1 MIAPGSLLNW
11 AYFKNWERILEIF
24 GYACRCFS
32 KIQLRGCFCQLRF
45 RWGNPSYEVTFHHWT
60 LLQSKPALQSSMH
73 RQWISKHLQ
82 AFAGILNMLLEQSNS
97 GTSGGYI
104 IKFIS
109 AGFCRLERICF
120 TIKVTTQ
127 IHSLT
132 QHTQRPMKIYEILK
146 TFLDLL
152 ILQFKNKIC
161 LMMTSSKVGSKPV
174 EICGVLSTCLKSS
187 KDNETEITTQEASK
201 ILSRHPITSHYLAI
215 FWIATF

>member
-1 MIAPGSLLNW
+1 MIAPGSVLNW

-32 KIQLRGCFCQLRF
+32 KIQSRGCFCQLRF
-45 RWGNPSYEVTFHHWT
+45 RWGNPSYEVTLHHWT
-60 LLQSKPALQSSMH
+60 MLQSKSTLHSSTQLQS
-73 RQWISKHLQ
+73 ISKHFQ
-82 AFAGILNMLLEQSNS
+82 AFAGILDMLLEQSNS
-97 GTSGGYI
+97 GTSGWYI

-146 TFLDLL
+146 TFLD
-152 ILQFKNKIC
+152 
-161 LMMTSSKVGSKPV
+161 
-174 EICGVLSTCLKSS
+174 
-187 KDNETEITTQEASK
+187 
-201 ILSRHPITSHYLAI
+201 
-215 FWIATF
+215 

>member
-1 MIAPGSLLNW
+1 MVAPCSVLNW

-32 KIQLRGCFCQLRF
+32 KIQSRGCFCQLRF
-45 RWGNPSYEVTFHHWT
+45 RWGNPSYEVTFHNWT
-60 LLQSKPALQSSMH
+60 TLQSKSALHSSTQLQS
-73 RQWISKHLQ
+73 ISKHFQ
-82 AFAGILNMLLEQSNS
+82 AFAGILDMLLEQSNS
-97 GTSGGYI
+97 GTSGEYI

-152 ILQFKNKIC
+152 ILQFKKQNLSDDDVIKSRIETGWD
-161 LMMTSSKVGSKPV
+161 LWGTFNVL
-174 EICGVLSTCLKSS
+174 EILEGQWDGNYNSRGLEKS
-187 KDNETEITTQEASK
+187 
-201 ILSRHPITSHYLAI
+201 
-215 FWIATF
+215 

>member
-1 MIAPGSLLNW
+1 M
-11 AYFKNWERILEIF
+11 
-24 GYACRCFS
+24 
-32 KIQLRGCFCQLRF
+32 QH
-45 RWGNPSYEVTFHHWT
+45 V
-60 LLQSKPALQSSMH
+60 
-73 RQWISKHLQ
+73 
-82 AFAGILNMLLEQSNS
+82 LLEQSYS

-146 TFLDLL
+146 TFQDLL
-152 ILQFKNKIC
+152 VLKFKNKIC

-187 KDNETEITTQEASK
+187 KDNETEITTQEGSK
-201 ILSRHPITSHYLAI
+201 NLKSPSNHITLLGYILDSDILDPYQDIIVNKMNKSG
-215 FWIATF
+215 

>member
-1 MIAPGSLLNW
+1 
-11 AYFKNWERILEIF
+11 
-24 GYACRCFS
+24 
-32 KIQLRGCFCQLRF
+32 
-45 RWGNPSYEVTFHHWT
+45 
-60 LLQSKPALQSSMH
+60 
-73 RQWISKHLQ
+73 
-82 AFAGILNMLLEQSNS
+82 MLLEQSNS

>member
-1 MIAPGSLLNW
+1 MIAPGSVQNW
-11 AYFKNWERILEIF
+11 AYFKNRERILEIF

-32 KIQLRGCFCQLRF
+32 KIQSRGCFCQLRF

-60 LLQSKPALQSSMH
+60 MLQSKSALHSSTQLQS
-73 RQWISKHLQ
+73 ISKHFQ
-82 AFAGILNMLLEQSNS
+82 TFAGILDMLLEQSNS
-97 GTSGGYI
+97 GTSGWYI

-152 ILQFKNKIC
+152 ILQFKKQNLSDDDVIKSRIETGWD
-161 LMMTSSKVGSKPV
+161 LWGTFNVL
-174 EICGVLSTCLKSS
+174 EILEGQWDGNYNSRGLEKS
-187 KDNETEITTQEASK
+187 
-201 ILSRHPITSHYLAI
+201 
-215 FWIATF
+215 